1 MGHAPLSEDAEY
13 KIFSVVGQVV
23 MEGTLKNNTINVSPL
38 ANGMYFLKIDGK
50 IVRFVKQ

>member
-23 MEGTLKNNTINVSPL
+23 MEGTLKNNTINVESL
-38 ANGMYFLKIDGK
+38 ANGMYFLKVDNK
-50 IVRFVKQ
+50 VVKFVKE